1 MTDLIII
8 MVGSFHMS
16 TYISSVMHLNQGMGQ
31 WLIFVL
37 LLKVKLLT
45 VALSWKSLDLPKS
58 VPRLELN
65 AAVIN
70 SSILLFTKL
79 TCQLKKT
86 IFWSGS
92 MLTLQYIQ
100 DKSHCN
106 HTCKHIQRGE
116 LSEEYSQLTKDGAIS
131 KKSKPVQLCPYLD
144 NYDIVRVGGCIDGT
158 AIPNLVRHQII
169 LPGKHYLV
177 NLLIKSFHDKT
188 HNGTEYILAE
198 LKCTG

>member
-8 MVGSFHMS
+8 MVGSFHIS

-79 TCQLKKT
+79 TYQLKKT

-100 DKSHCN
+100 DICRKRNSKAITPYMIN
-106 HTCKHIQRGE
+106 LPTFRMDYQRPP
-116 LSEEYSQLTKDGAIS
+116 LTNIGFSDTVTFKIRRNPGIEFGTS
-131 KKSKPVQLCPYLD
+131 
-144 NYDIVRVGGCIDGT
+144 RIDSG
-158 AIPNLVRHQII
+158 
-169 LPGKHYLV
+169 
-177 NLLIKSFHDKT
+177 
-188 HNGTEYILAE
+188 
-198 LKCTG
+198 

>member
-1 MTDLIII
+1 MKRKPGVDDEVPQDIEKASNKWLVGIKKMNEFKLTDLVVI
-8 MVGSFHMS
+8 MVGSFHIS

-100 DKSHCN
+100 DKSHRN

-116 LSEEYSQLTKDGAIS
+116 LSEEYS
-131 KKSKPVQLCPYLD
+131 
-144 NYDIVRVGGCIDGT
+144 
-158 AIPNLVRHQII
+158 
-169 LPGKHYLV
+169 
-177 NLLIKSFHDKT
+177 
-188 HNGTEYILAE
+188 
-198 LKCTG
+198 